1 MRHEAIEN
9 AEDVLLR
16 AMQSSDVDALDRLI
30 DDRLLFLAP
39 DGSIATKKLD
49 LENYRSGAQ
58 IVRSARRKS
67 LSVESHGDDLAVT
80 TALVELA
87 LVFRGQPVEGCFQYV
102 RTWKKEAGTWRIIAG
117 AVVPASSSPE

>member
-1 MRHEAIEN
+1 
-9 AEDVLLR
+9 
-16 AMQSSDVDALDRLI
+16 MQDGDLDALDRLI

-39 DGSIATKKLD
+39 DGSIATKQLD

-67 LSVESHGDDLAVT
+67 LSVEAHGDEIAVS

-87 LVFRGQPVEGCFQYV
+87 LVFRGQPVEGSFQYI
-102 RTWKKEAGTWRIIAG
+102 RTWQKKAGTWRIIAG
-117 AVVPASSSPE
+117 AVLPAPTSPL